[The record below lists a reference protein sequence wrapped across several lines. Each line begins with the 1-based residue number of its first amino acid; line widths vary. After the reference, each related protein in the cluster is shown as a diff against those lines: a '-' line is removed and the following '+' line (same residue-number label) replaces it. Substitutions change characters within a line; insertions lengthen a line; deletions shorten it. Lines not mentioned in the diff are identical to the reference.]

1 MRFQRTLALLGVGLL
16 WLALGPWVLVLALAA
31 LGLPRVRSWLRP
43 GRRTTAYAAGAVV
56 LLAGLVLVVPD
67 GWLPIPPGPGALVTS
82 GYAGRPVTPRP
93 LDGGPRSLPDPTTAL
108 RGPLGESPTVDT
120 AWFGLQQCASL
131 AVDGERRLVGVCAG
145 PGGRSLRV
153 VDPGSLHVAATK
165 DLPDSGGC
173 AGSAVA
179 LDDHGRAVVATA
191 DRRLLVVDTA
201 DADGHAD
208 LTTVASHD
216 LRRVVPASDCVTSVE
231 PGPAGVLWF
240 ATAAGRVGVVDGPS
254 GRVRT
259 VDLGEDVADP
269 LAVDPAGAFVV
280 GTHAL
285 YRLTAGA
292 GPAGRPRVAWRT
304 AYDRGSRRKSGQLSQ
319 GSGTT
324 PVVLEGGL
332 VAITDNADPQM
343 HVEVY
348 RAASGDLVCRQAV
361 FGDDAGAAQGM
372 LVPAGS
378 GVVVSNAH
386 GYGGPL
392 ATVLGRTTDG
402 GLARVDVDGGE
413 CSVRWTSEEVAPSA
427 RPALSLATGLLYTWT
442 KPHSW
447 WGADA
452 WYLTAIDVRSGRTAF
467 RVRAGLGWLRDPSYG
482 QVTLGTDGAA
492 YVGTLGG
499 LVRVRD
505 RS

>member
-1 MRFQRTLALLGVGLL
+1 MRFQRTLVLGGVGLL
-16 WLALGPWVLVLALAA
+16 WLALGPWVLLLGLAA
-31 LGLPRVRSWLRP
+31 LASRRVRAWLRP
-43 GRRTTAYAAGAVV
+43 GRRATAYAVGAV
-56 LLAGLVLVVPD
+56 LLLTGLVLVVPD
-67 GWLPIPPGPGALVTS
+67 GWLPIPPGPGALVTG
-82 GYAGRPVTPRP
+82 GYAGRPFTPRP
-93 LDGGPRSLPDPTTAL
+93 LDGGGRSRPDPTTPV
-108 RGPLGESPTVDT
+108 RGPVGESPTVDT

-131 AVDGERRLVGVCAG
+131 AVDARRRLVGVCAG

-153 VDPGSLHVAATK
+153 VDPDSLHVAATK
-165 DLPDSGGC
+165 ELPAADGC
-173 AGSAVA
+173 AGSGVA

-240 ATAAGRVGVVDGPS
+240 ATAAGRVGVVAGPT
-254 GRVRT
+254 GPART
-259 VDLGEDVADP
+259 VDLAEEVAEP
-269 LAVDPAGAFVV
+269 LAVDRSGAFVV
-280 GTHAL
+280 TTHAL

-292 GPAGRPRVAWRT
+292 RRDGPPRVAWRA
-304 AYDRGSRRKSGQLSQ
+304 AYDRGSRRRSGQPSQ

-324 PVVLEGGL
+324 PVVLPGGL

-348 RAASGDLVCRQAV
+348 RAATGDLVCRQAV
-361 FGDDAGAAQGM
+361 FGDDAGATQGV
-372 LVPAGS
+372 LVPVGS
-378 GVVVSNAH
+378 GVVVSNSH
-386 GYGGPL
+386 GYAGPL

-402 GLARVDVDGGE
+402 GLARVDVVGGE
-413 CSVRWTSEEVAPSA
+413 CSVRWTSAEVAPSVQ
-427 RPALSLATGLLYTWT
+427 PALSLATGLLYTWT
-442 KPHSW
+442 KPHSR

-482 QVTLGTDGAA
+482 QVTLGAGGAA